1 MQQNDE
7 YWMELA
13 IAQARLAFQADEV
26 PIGAVAVSSEEG
38 LIAQAHNRTRR
49 SCDPCAHAEIEL
61 IRQAAKT
68 LGNYRLNT
76 VSIYVTLEPCAMC
89 AGAMV
94 EARIKRLVFAARDFK
109 AGAAG
114 TVMNILH
121 HSALN
126 HHVQIADGLSAEVS
140 IALLQDFF
148 ATKRI
153 KM

>member
-1 MQQNDE
+1 
-7 YWMELA
+7 
-13 IAQARLAFQADEV
+13 
-26 PIGAVAVSSEEG
+26 
-38 LIAQAHNRTRR
+38 
-49 SCDPCAHAEIEL
+49 
-61 IRQAAKT
+61 
-68 LGNYRLNT
+68 
-76 VSIYVTLEPCAMC
+76 
-89 AGAMV
+89 MV

-121 HSALN
+121 HKALN